1 MCRLLEQRF
10 SHLRPPRLFAGQPL
24 RHNARRQ
31 TTHIGRTS
39 VVVRVTVSADRF
51 GQLGQSITVTQAEV
65 VFVAVDD
72 SGNPMPVLDD

>member
-1 MCRLLEQRF
+1 MCRLLERRF
-10 SHLRPPRLFAGQPL
+10 SHLRPPRLFAGQPP
-24 RHNARRQ
+24 RHNARR
-31 TTHIGRTS
+31 RTS

>member
-31 TTHIGRTS
+31 TS